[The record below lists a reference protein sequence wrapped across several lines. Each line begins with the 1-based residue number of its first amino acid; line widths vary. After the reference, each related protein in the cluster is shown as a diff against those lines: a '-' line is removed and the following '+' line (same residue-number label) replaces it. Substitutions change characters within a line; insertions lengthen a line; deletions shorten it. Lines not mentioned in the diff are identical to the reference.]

1 MSGRHRILGQSL
13 SLSLSRSSCHTSNSD
28 FRQVPDTQ
36 EVYTTED
43 GAVSLVVEILD
54 VVKEEGCEDDLWKAI
69 K

>member
-1 MSGRHRILGQSL
+1 MTVNSG
-13 SLSLSRSSCHTSNSD
+13 

-43 GAVSLVVEILD
+43 GDVSLVVEILD
-54 VVKEEGCEDDLWKAI
+54 VVKEDGCEEDLWKAV